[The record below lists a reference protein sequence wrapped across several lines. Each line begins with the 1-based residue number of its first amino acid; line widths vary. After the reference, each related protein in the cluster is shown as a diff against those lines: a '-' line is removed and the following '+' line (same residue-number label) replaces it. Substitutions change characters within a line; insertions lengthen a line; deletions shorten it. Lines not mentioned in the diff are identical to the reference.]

1 MVVVPHKLQVAKH
14 GARALRL
21 LLVKAEMLQA
31 TLVVV
36 AEAAGMAVVHVLII
50 VTALTTEAIMAEVQ
64 DMFTLQLLLLIIQV
78 VIM

>member
-1 MVVVPHKLQVAKH
+1 MVPAVVEVD
-14 GARALRL
+14 
-21 LLVKAEMLQA
+21 
-31 TLVVV
+31 
-36 AEAAGMAVVHVLII
+36 GMVVVHVLII